1 MHISFLVALTSVLFF
16 VFSSAANAV
25 TITSWQLNDCDDQGC
40 EGAKISLQVEGLGGN
55 LYREGAKISLQV
67 EGLGGNLYR
76 VTQGLNLTMYDSGP
90 ETPMTT
96 VQAVDWKAL
105 KDVVDVDL
113 TGNPGGTWGTP
124 QVDSNVTGQGCGGN
138 GNDKIC
144 TSATSSDGVAF
155 TALSTDG
162 GGWSYWVYDVVATG
176 GVLPVL
182 DQHYGLD
189 YGPATGRLISGVVP
203 EPSASLVFAVG
214 LGVVGSALR
223 KRRS

>member
-16 VFSSAANAV
+16 VSSSAANAV
-25 TITSWQLNDCDDQGC
+25 TITSWQLDDCDDQGC
-40 EGAKISLQVEGLGGN
+40 
-55 LYREGAKISLQV
+55 EGAKISLQV